1 VLQVSFV
8 PYDTRFSCHP
18 FSLSPFLIDSLK
30 PLSQIDAMSK
40 IFTIDKYFRATLLT
54 ASGIEAMFNIGV
66 PELIVIFIVALL
78 VVGPK
83 KIPDLAKSLGKA
95 IGEFRRAT
103 EEVTESLKETL
114 KEDEPAPKD
123 NGLKD
128 SLLYGKREDD
138 SAPTSEPKP

>member
-1 VLQVSFV
+1 
-8 PYDTRFSCHP
+8 
-18 FSLSPFLIDSLK
+18 
-30 PLSQIDAMSK
+30 
-40 IFTIDKYFRATLLT
+40 
-54 ASGIEAMFNIGV
+54 MFNIGI

-103 EEVTESLKETL
+103 EDVTESLKETL

-128 SLLYGKREDD
+128 SLLYGKGDD
-138 SAPTSEPKP
+138 SSPRTFNNKT